1 MPTTPSEN
9 EEKYFAEQEQKRRRR
24 VREEMERRAGEL
36 AERERLAESAG
47 LSDVTLSDR
56 LHALG
61 ITSETAPLLDLLPL
75 VMVAWAD
82 GSVSR
87 AERAEVMKLVEG
99 RGYSSGSAP
108 WLFMA
113 SLLDTQP
120 SGALLE
126 ELRLVLRDFLKGDVA
141 KGAKIVEMSRRVAE
155 ASGAFFGLGPRIDP
169 KEQEVLDRIA
179 AFFSEEAHR
188 KAAEGLR
195 QPGAGA

>member
-1 MPTTPSEN
+1 MPNTPSEN
-9 EEKYFAEQEQKRRRR
+9 EEKYFAEQEQKRRRQ
-24 VREEMERRAGEL
+24 VREEMERRAAEL
-36 AERERLAESAG
+36 VEKERLAKAAG
-47 LSDVTLSDR
+47 LSDVTLGDR
-56 LHALG
+56 LRALG

-99 RGYSSGSAP
+99 RGYASGSAS

-113 SLLDTQP
+113 SLLDARP

-126 ELRLVLRDFLKGDVA
+126 ELRLVLRDFLRGDIG
-141 KGAKIVEMSRRVAE
+141 KGARIVEMSRRVAE

-169 KEQEVLDRIA
+169 REQEVLDRIA
-179 AFFSEEAHR
+179 GFFSEEAHR
-188 KAAEGLR
+188 KAAEDLS
-195 QPGAGA
+195 